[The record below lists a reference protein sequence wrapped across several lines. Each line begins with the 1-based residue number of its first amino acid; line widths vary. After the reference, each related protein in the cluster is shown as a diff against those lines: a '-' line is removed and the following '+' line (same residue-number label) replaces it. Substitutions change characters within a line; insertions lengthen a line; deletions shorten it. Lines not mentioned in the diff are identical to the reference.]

1 MRRTLATS
9 VLAAALFWAS
19 AAGAQ
24 QVLLNGVPVAGSP
37 NVVNQ
42 VAVPDNQTLAVDP
55 GASIVTAADAVID
68 AVNGTTITVING
80 GVITS
85 TANDGI
91 DAFGSTL
98 FLTNSGTITGNKGVI
113 ASTITNLTNSGTI
126 TSNDDEGVLATT
138 ITNLTNSGTITGNE
152 EGVRAITITN
162 LTNFGTITGNFD
174 GVEAITITNLTNF
187 GTITG
192 NDDGVDATTIT
203 NLTNSGT
210 ITGNFIGVLATTITN
225 LTNSGTITGIFS
237 NGVRASTLTNLTN
250 SGTIIGTGGTAI
262 RETGAANT
270 LLTLLPGSN
279 IQGLVD
285 LGGGVNTLNV
295 GNGLNTV
302 TTFTAALPTIITN
315 GAPFATQGTTVA
327 VVDPTFLSLADNL
340 VSDLASSI
348 FSSVTSRLNEAGNG
362 VLGLGAQALDGTGL
376 NVTPVAATPGD
387 ARGFWLKGF
396 GGVRKIDGSGP
407 SVDAEHLF
415 GGFVFGV
422 DGESVPG
429 LRLGLF
435 AGLSAGHVDTEFAA
449 QDIDIDSYFAG
460 VYGRHEADGWWLDF
474 AVTGGVLEHDT
485 ERLVANNLVPG
496 GIERADGDY
505 DGYFIS
511 PEMTVGTRG
520 NFLGHTV
527 KPSFRA
533 RYVGAWFEDYTETGT
548 AAPLSVDDREVH
560 TLEGR
565 LQLGFMLTEGPAH
578 GFELRI
584 GVDGRVFLGDEN
596 VDATLFAQTLSFDP
610 GGHDES
616 LSGFIG
622 GHFYDQVTES
632 IQIFAGAEFGTGTE
646 VDFRA
651 DAQAGV
657 RISF

>member
-9 VLAAALFWAS
+9 VLAAGLFWAS

-80 GVITS
+80 GAITS
-85 TANDGI
+85 TANNGI
-91 DAFGSTL
+91 NAFGSTL
-98 FLTNSGTITGNKGVI
+98 FLTNSGTITV
-113 ASTITNLTNSGTI
+113 NLR
-126 TSNDDEGVLATT
+126 GVLATT
-138 ITNLTNSGTITGNE
+138 ITNLTNSGTITGSSR
-152 EGVRAITITN
+152 GVQAT
-162 LTNFGTITGNFD
+162 
-174 GVEAITITNLTNF
+174 
-187 GTITG
+187 
-192 NDDGVDATTIT
+192 TTIT

-210 ITGNFIGVLATTITN
+210 ITGNSNDGVLASTITN
-225 LTNSGTITGIFS
+225 LTNSGTITGGDE
-237 NGVRASTLTNLTN
+237 GVEANTITNLTNSGTIRGGNKGVEASTITKLTN
-250 SGTIIGTGGTAI
+250 SGTIIGTVREAI
-262 RETGAANT
+262 LEFGVGNT

-449 QDIDIDSYFAG
+449 QEIAIDSYFAG

-474 AVTGGVLEHDT
+474 AVTGGVSEHDT
-485 ERLVANNLVPG
+485 QRLVANNLVPG

-511 PEMTVGTRG
+511 PEVTVGTRG
-520 NFLGHTV
+520 DFLGHTV

-548 AAPLSVDDREVH
+548 AAPLSVDDRDVH
-560 TLEGR
+560 VAEGR

-596 VDATLFAQTLSFDP
+596 VDATLFAQSLSFDP

-632 IQIFAGAEFGTGTE
+632 VQIFAGAEFGTGTE